1 MNRLAIID
9 GYLSK
14 AYTIIDILPKRVPA
28 QYGEQYFKIERF
40 FMSAPHF
47 DDIVQRFS
55 RFLLKLYCYTNIDV
69 YEANHELWMSNPEP
83 NELHSQLLAC
93 QPLNILCKSFDAMIV
108 ISGEDHYMTV
118 YGADDETRRFLAE
131 LASSEGLF
139 LWEPDEV

>member
-9 GYLSK
+9 GYSSK
-14 AYTIIDILPKRVPA
+14 HYAIIDILPKRVPA
-28 QYGEQYFKIERF
+28 QFGEQYFKIERF

-55 RFLLKLYCYTNIDV
+55 RFLLKLYSYTNIDV
-69 YEANHELWMSNPEP
+69 YEVNHELWMSNPEP
-83 NELHSQLLAC
+83 NELHSLILAC